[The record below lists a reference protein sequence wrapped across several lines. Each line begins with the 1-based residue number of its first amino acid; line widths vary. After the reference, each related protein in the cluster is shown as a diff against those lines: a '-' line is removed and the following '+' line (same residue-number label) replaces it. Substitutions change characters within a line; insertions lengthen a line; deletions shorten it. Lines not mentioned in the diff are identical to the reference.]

1 MYKGTRIKADRN
13 NIFEDSLVDFRYLL
27 FDVNRMEK
35 EELLEIANIVSTV
48 FLLDQNVNDREIVD
62 RLKLVGRI
70 LRKDSSKEQRKIFK
84 SWLVNILRNRFKDN
98 VETNINKL
106 LKETSEMEVDDMVS
120 NLGRTIEKGFKTSE
134 QRGFKQGV
142 EKGIEKGIE
151 KGKEET
157 AVNLLKLGVDAEIV
171 ARGTGLSLEKILKLK
186 EKYES

>member
-1 MYKGTRIKADRN
+1 M
-13 NIFEDSLVDFRYLL
+13 
-27 FDVNRMEK
+27 
-35 EELLEIANIVSTV
+35 
-48 FLLDQNVNDREIVD
+48 
-62 RLKLVGRI
+62 GRI

-142 EKGIEKGIE
+142 EKGIEKG
-151 KGKEET
+151 KEET